1 MFRYGA
7 GITNLD
13 SIHIDV
19 EIHIYFIFCFLVED
33 ILRMI
38 VNNSMFTIASTK
50 ANGAQ
55 IILVTPSF
63 GVVKT

>member
-1 MFRYGA
+1 MHMY
-7 GITNLD
+7 L
-13 SIHIDV
+13 V
-19 EIHIYFIFCFLVED
+19 FCILVED

-38 VNNSMFTIASTK
+38 VNRSILTIASTK

-63 GVVKT
+63 GVVNS